1 MGAGAFIPLAVFM
14 GVVGGVGYRLLRL
27 WRKTREAPEG
37 LLGFGLVLMSC
48 LAIPLAAFGRLP
60 LTAEAPIGRLA
71 FGVGIFCVGG
81 GVVLIV
87 AFTREV
93 FRKDAAWAKTLL
105 AVATVLTIFVC
116 AWIAYENFAGATLA
130 EVHPRM
136 RPAALA
142 LLATLGV
149 CFLWSSAESFVYYG
163 SMRRRLALGLAEPLL
178 VNRFFLWGFASGCTA
193 ALVCVLMACLHAGML
208 IVRDP
213 FPLTAIATVGSLM
226 SATWYLTFFPPEP
239 YQRFIRER
247 ARPQ

>member
-116 AWIAYENFAGATLA
+116 AWIAYEKADRPRSVPADRDRNRWQPDECDVVPHILPARALPTL
-130 EVHPRM
+130 HPRT
-136 RPAALA
+136 RPPAVAAPIG
-142 LLATLGV
+142 TSR
-149 CFLWSSAESFVYYG
+149 FESRAV
-163 SMRRRLALGLAEPLL
+163 A
-178 VNRFFLWGFASGCTA
+178 
-193 ALVCVLMACLHAGML
+193 
-208 IVRDP
+208 RD
-213 FPLTAIATVGSLM
+213 L
-226 SATWYLTFFPPEP
+226 
-239 YQRFIRER
+239 
-247 ARPQ
+247 